1 MNGFRLNFNHLG
13 YLEDD
18 EKSYDKLVN
27 ALNKDDGLFII
38 GYDDVMYK
46 FWQKMG
52 IEDYIFNEQYY
63 KLDKESGDLKVSWD
77 AYSFVHYV
85 ILYYMLGV

>member
-1 MNGFRLNFNHLG
+1 
-13 YLEDD
+13 
-18 EKSYDKLVN
+18 
-27 ALNKDDGLFII
+27 
-38 GYDDVMYK
+38 
-46 FWQKMG
+46 MG

-63 KLDKESGDLKVSWD
+63 KLDKENDDLKVSWD